1 LMTSAS
7 SAKQSGLKLASAILP
22 RCSQWLQEA
31 SFTGAAGGIAGC
43 PVPGGQRP
51 LGPIALHPSAS
62 RSSNGV
68 PPLPAWPEPAC
79 VPAAGLRVP
88 GADRHSWVHPPRLV
102 EPEYSLRHLRLAR
115 ALALTWRAKPATRCA
130 RLFTGQSDQQY

>member
-7 SAKQSGLKLASAILP
+7 SAKQSGLNLASAILP
-22 RCSQWLQEA
+22 RCSQWLREA

-62 RSSNGV
+62 RSSKGV

-79 VPAAGLRVP
+79 APAAGFDLWGSKSALRGDRVLNNSRSTTQRLFGPARP
-88 GADRHSWVHPPRLV
+88 GIRQGHIAG
-102 EPEYSLRHLRLAR
+102 LRL
-115 ALALTWRAKPATRCA
+115 
-130 RLFTGQSDQQY
+130 